1 MTKEEFLQ
9 RAKEEA
15 QAAPSKIQVFVKQM
29 GAHLFYA
36 AKWIACKASLA
47 FPLIYLVWVFLYHH
61 PFHLSSFLGMILLGY
76 LVAEIF
82 KSIRIRELDEAI
94 DLQASFPGTKSRI
107 KKTWLRQIVDTPLW
121 KTMHWVL
128 VLFFLGLTWYA
139 MKQGLSLLFANQNL
153 TTVIF
158 IYVFTLV
165 VTFTLLWLVIMITK
179 GKKVLWFVLFYVLF
193 DAMSAFSFNF
203 VHFYDNIATTQKID
217 RTINAGQYYIDLQG
231 YKIAELASK
240 IESEVSKSH
249 KNNEAHESLIK
260 QKIDNYEELKK
271 REKEELGTYPT
282 EINDPE
288 GKFSAQRK
296 NCLNNIKNYDKQI
309 NNLLKEGGTVTDSKT
324 SNFQSYKSQSD
335 SLCTLRDSL
344 SLLVIK
350 KTPLKADAEK
360 VKQLV
365 TTMQSMISQL
375 ASEPELA
382 DLKIS
387 VTNDT
392 ILYINEILRDEKKD
406 RFESIQKLFSIVK
419 YELMSNEQKLEA
431 DAKEFESFKGHPALI
446 KMLEENRSFEI
457 RLLLLSIALSIL
469 IDILPLALGMFVSY
483 SKLDEDA

>member
-15 QAAPSKIQVFVKQM
+15 QAAPNKTVVFVKQM

-36 AKWIACKASLA
+36 AKWIAYKASFA

-61 PFHLSSFLGMILLGY
+61 PFHLSSFIGMILLGY
-76 LVAEIF
+76 LVAEIL

-107 KKTWLRQIVDTPLW
+107 KKSWWRKIVDTPLW
-121 KTMHWVL
+121 KTTHWVL
-128 VLFFLGLTWYA
+128 VLVFLGLILYA
-139 MKQGLSLLFANQNL
+139 MKQVFSFLFANQTL
-153 TTVIF
+153 TTEIF

-165 VTFTLLWLVIMITK
+165 VTFTLLWLVIVITK
-179 GKKVLWFVLFYVLF
+179 GKHVLWFVLFYVLF

-231 YKIAELASK
+231 SKIAELASK
-240 IESEVSKSH
+240 IESEVSKSRQ
-249 KNNEAHESLIK
+249 K
-260 QKIDNYEELKK
+260 QKSNMNSKELQLK
-271 REKEELGTYPT
+271 RYQEAQEQAENALANIPSKQ
-282 EINDPE
+282 NDPD
-288 GKFSAQRK
+288 GNYSFQRS
-296 NCLNNIKNYDKQI
+296 QI
-309 NNLLKEGGTVTDSKT
+309 QSTIRKYQRAIDNLLKTESIATDVKT
-324 SNFQSYKSQSD
+324 SNFQAYKAQSD
-335 SLCTLRDSL
+335 SLCILRDSL
-344 SLLVIK
+344 SRLVIK
-350 KTPLKADAEK
+350 KKPVKADAEK

-365 TTMQSMISQL
+365 ANMQSMISQL

-382 DLKIS
+382 NLKIS

-406 RFESIQKLFSIVK
+406 RFESIQKLFSTVK
-419 YELMSNEQKLEA
+419 YELMSSEQKLEA
-431 DAKEFESFKGHPALI
+431 DAKEFESFKGHPVLI
-446 KMLEENRSFEI
+446 TMLEENRSFEI

>member
-15 QAAPSKIQVFVKQM
+15 QAAPNKIVVFVKQM

-36 AKWIACKASLA
+36 AKWIAYKASLA
-47 FPLIYLVWVFLYHH
+47 FPLIYLVWVFLDHH

-94 DLQASFPGTKSRI
+94 DLHASFPGTKSKI

-139 MKQGLSLLFANQNL
+139 MKQGLSLLFANQTL

-231 YKIAELASK
+231 SKIAELASK
-240 IESEVSKSH
+240 IESEVSKS
-249 KNNEAHESLIK
+249 LQK
-260 QKIDNYEELKK
+260 QKSTSDSNKQQLERYQAAKKDAEAELAK
-271 REKEELGTYPT
+271 YPT
-282 EINDPE
+282 WQNDPE
-288 GKFSAQRK
+288 GTFSFQRGQIQSSIRK
-296 NCLNNIKNYDKQI
+296 YQAEIDK
-309 NNLLKEGGTVTDSKT
+309 LLKTRSVATDVKT
-324 SNFQSYKSQSD
+324 SNFQSYKAQSD
-335 SLCTLRDSL
+335 SLCSLRDSL
-344 SLLVIK
+344 SLLTLK
-350 KTPLKADAEK
+350 KNPVKSDAEQ
-360 VKQLV
+360 VKQV
-365 TTMQSMISQL
+365 VASMQSMISQL

-419 YELMSNEQKLEA
+419 YELMSSEQKLEA
-431 DAKEFESFKGHPALI
+431 DAKEFESFKGHPVLI